1 MTNKPGQGVTFGSRK
16 GVKQTP
22 PLQCYTCLRRDGMQ
36 ADARNV
42 RSTGATQ
49 MLADSRHKGK
59 RRRHSELICSHG
71 HKWWSCHPAARTL
84 DRRVDL
90 AQQVETGAVE

>member
-22 PLQCYTCLRRDGMQ
+22 PLQCYTCLRRGEGFRE
-36 ADARNV
+36 DAANV
-42 RSTGATQ
+42 RATGATQ
-49 MLADSRHKGK
+49 MLMVDQK

-71 HKWWSCHPAARTL
+71 HKWWSRHPGARKL

-90 AQQVETGAVE
+90 AQQVETGAVQ